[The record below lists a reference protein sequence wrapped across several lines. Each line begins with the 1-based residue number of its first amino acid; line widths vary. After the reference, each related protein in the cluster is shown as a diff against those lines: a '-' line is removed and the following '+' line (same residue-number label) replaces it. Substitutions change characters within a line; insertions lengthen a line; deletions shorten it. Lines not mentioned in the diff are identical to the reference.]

1 MSIMPSKSCPN
12 GTAVLLARVFSPV
25 TLSLNKMVPLLILA
39 FSSFALVKFGI
50 SQWRAILIT
59 AASQRISDTLQVHAG
74 IDNAT
79 IDGQDFGSLLALC
92 DRLSPGLRKTSAWLR
107 EVSIYYRIVTGLERA
122 VRLKLPSVSIW
133 ANREMQLCSRY
144 VAVVLDQDLAMN
156 FDRQLATR
164 LN

>member
-1 MSIMPSKSCPN
+1 M
-12 GTAVLLARVFSPV
+12 VRLLHWPGVFSPD
-25 TLSLNKMVPLLILA
+25 TLFMNKMVPLLILA

-50 SQWRAILIT
+50 AQWRAILIT
-59 AASQRISDTLQVHAG
+59 AASQRISDTLQVQAG

-79 IDGQDFGSLLALC
+79 IGGQDFASLLALC

-107 EVSIYYRIVTGLERA
+107 EVSIYYRAVTGLERTF
-122 VRLKLPSVSIW
+122 RLRFPSISTW
-133 ANREMQLCSRY
+133 ASREMQLCSRY